1 MNLVS
6 LVKVNFSYHQL
17 GFLEM
22 NQNFV
27 FYVADSQD
35 FGSKNELEITI
46 GIGQ

>member
-1 MNLVS
+1 
-6 LVKVNFSYHQL
+6 
-17 GFLEM
+17 M